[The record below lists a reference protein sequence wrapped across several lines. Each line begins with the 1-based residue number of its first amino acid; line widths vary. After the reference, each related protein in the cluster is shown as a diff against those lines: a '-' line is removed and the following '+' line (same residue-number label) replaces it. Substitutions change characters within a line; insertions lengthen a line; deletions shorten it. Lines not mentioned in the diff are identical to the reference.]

1 MAKRAVANKTAKEAS
16 HVVMVSPSAEVATL
30 VHKAAVATTR

>member
-16 HVVMVSPSAEVATL
+16 NVVMVSPPALVATR
-30 VHKAAVATTR
+30 VHVAAVATTR